1 MMFWK
6 DELHWLI
13 HNNIFSVRFASIG
26 DGPDGVGLASSM
38 DQVVEGIA
46 REPEGKGKIRVILLP
61 SLALIYW
68 TLNFNNFGLVVL

>member
-1 MMFWK
+1 MNFIDWF
-6 DELHWLI
+6 I
-13 HNNIFSVRFASIG
+13 FHNNICSVRFASIG

-46 REPEGKGKIRVILLP
+46 RELERKGKIRVILLP